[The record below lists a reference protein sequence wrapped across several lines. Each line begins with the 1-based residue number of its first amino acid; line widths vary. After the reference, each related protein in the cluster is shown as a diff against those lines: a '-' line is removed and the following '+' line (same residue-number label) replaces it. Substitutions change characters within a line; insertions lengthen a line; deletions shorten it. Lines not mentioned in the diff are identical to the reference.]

1 MSVVELGGGVATG
14 VGKGPPVSKKGLGNT
29 ADSQVRVAVEPA
41 AGAKVTKI
49 LVDTASQ

>member
-14 VGKGPPVSKKGLGNT
+14 VGKGPPRFRKGSGNT
-29 ADSQVRVAVEPA
+29 AICQVLVDVEPV
-41 AGAKVTKI
+41 AGANVTER